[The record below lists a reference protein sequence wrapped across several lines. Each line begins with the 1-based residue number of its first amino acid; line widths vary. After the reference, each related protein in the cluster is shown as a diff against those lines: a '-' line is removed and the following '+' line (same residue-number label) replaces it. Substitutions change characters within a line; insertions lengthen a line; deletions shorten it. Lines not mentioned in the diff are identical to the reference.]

1 MILETKTGFL
11 ISQIKLTQ
19 RRIFQKLLQSCGVEG
34 FNGPQ
39 GNILYVLWQKD
50 MVPIVEIAEKTG
62 LAKNTLTVML
72 DRMEENGLVCRKQ
85 SADDRR
91 KTLVCLT
98 EKARGFEQDYE
109 RVSRQMND
117 LFFRN
122 FSEKEIRELEKYL
135 DRIMENLQEAERE
148 NRNRKEENK

>member
-72 DRMEENGLVCRKQ
+72 DRMEENGLACRKQ

>member
-1 MILETKTGFL
+1 MILETRTGFL

-19 RRIFQKLLQSCGVEG
+19 RRIFQKLLQNCGVEG

-50 MVPIVEIAEKTG
+50 TVPIVEIAEKTG

-72 DRMEENGLVCRKQ
+72 DRMEENGLICRKQ

-91 KTLVCLT
+91 KTLICLT
-98 EKARGFEQDYE
+98 EKARGFERDYE

-122 FSEKEIRELEKYL
+122 FSEKEVRELEKYL

-148 NRNRKEENK
+148 NRNRKEESK

>member
-1 MILETKTGFL
+1 MILETRTGFL